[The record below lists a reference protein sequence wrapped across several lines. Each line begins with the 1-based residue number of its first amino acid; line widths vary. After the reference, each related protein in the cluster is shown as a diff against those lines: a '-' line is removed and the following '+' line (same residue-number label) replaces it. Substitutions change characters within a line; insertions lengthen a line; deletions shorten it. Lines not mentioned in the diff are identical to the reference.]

1 MTRIALISDIHS
13 NVVALRAVLSDIRR
27 NGVDQIVCLGDVVNL
42 GPQPNEV
49 IEILAE
55 LDCPCIMG
63 NHDEFMLNPELVHSY
78 AKSARVI
85 IESLDWCLRRLSR
98 DDLDFIRTFQR
109 EREIPLGET
118 AALYVFHGSPR
129 SNVEDILA
137 TTPAETLD
145 DMLAGATATVMAGGH
160 THIQMLRQHH
170 GYLLVN
176 PGSVGLAFRDYVSG
190 GQPRILSHAEYAT
203 VEEVGGTIEV
213 GLRRVPL
220 DRNKL
225 VAAQMQSDHPLR
237 EFLIK
242 QYS

>member
-55 LDCPCIMG
+55 SGCPCIMG

-78 AKSARVI
+78 AKSPQV
-85 IESLDWCLRRLSR
+85 IESVDWCRSRLSR
-98 DDLDFIRTFQR
+98 EDLEFIRTFER

-118 AALYVFHGSPR
+118 ATLYVFHGSPR

-137 TTPAETLD
+137 TTPADTLD

-170 GYLLVN
+170 GSLLVN
-176 PGSVGLAFRDYVSG
+176 PGSVGLAFKDYVGG
-190 GQPRILSHAEYAT
+190 GQPRILSHAEYAI
-203 VEEVGGTIEV
+203 VEEVGGTLEI
-213 GLRRVPL
+213 GLRRVSL

-225 VAAQMQSDHPLR
+225 VAAQTQSTHPLR